1 MRQPEEQPL
10 GTIVDRYGGEFS
22 VRPFGQA
29 RAVVAERESAGGPC
43 GLAFVTPPIRL
54 MRQHTEQ
61 GRSALRAL
69 ARMLAEIDLLAV
81 DADVRR
87 QGVGSALL
95 EETEGW
101 LANRG
106 CRVVMAKIARG
117 EYGVMRWYRQRG
129 YLVAAQ
135 GEPFRVWLPGLELSC
150 DDGDDGYQL
159 ALKGLGVSLR
169 RVRQGADTFVT
180 VESGRR
186 STSSSALAER

>member
-1 MRQPEEQPL
+1 MQQPEDQPV
-10 GTIVDRYGGEFS
+10 GTLVDRYGGEFS
-22 VRPFGQA
+22 VRPFGHV
-29 RAVVAERESAGGPC
+29 RAVVAERESTGGPC
-43 GLAFVTPPIRL
+43 GLAYVTPPVRL

-69 ARMLAEIDLLAV
+69 ALTLAEIDSLAV

-95 EETEGW
+95 EETERW
-101 LANRG
+101 LANLG

-117 EYGVMRWYRQRG
+117 EYAVMRWYRRRG

-150 DDGDDGYQL
+150 DDGDDGYHL

-169 RVRQGADTFVT
+169 RARQGADTFVT
-180 VESGRR
+180 VEDGRR
-186 STSSSALAER
+186 STTSSALAER

>member
-1 MRQPEEQPL
+1 M
-10 GTIVDRYGGEFS
+10 
-22 VRPFGQA
+22 
-29 RAVVAERESAGGPC
+29 AERESAGEPC
-43 GLAFVTPPIRL
+43 GLAFVTPPVRL
-54 MRQHTEQ
+54 MRQHAEH

-69 ARMLAEIDLLAV
+69 ARVLAEIDLLAV

-101 LANRG
+101 LGNQG

-135 GEPFRVWLPGLELSC
+135 GEPFRVWLPGLELC
-150 DDGDDGYQL
+150 CNDGDDGYQL

-169 RVRQGADTFVT
+169 RARHGSDTFVT
-180 VESGRR
+180 VESGQR
-186 STSSSALAER
+186 STSRSALAER